1 MALQGSMRKV
11 SEKGRGI
18 SILIEI
24 YIPYEILNT
33 HVVVYIDREI

>member
-1 MALQGSMRKV
+1 MRKV

-18 SILIEI
+18 SISIEI

-33 HVVVYIDREI
+33 RVVVYIDHEI